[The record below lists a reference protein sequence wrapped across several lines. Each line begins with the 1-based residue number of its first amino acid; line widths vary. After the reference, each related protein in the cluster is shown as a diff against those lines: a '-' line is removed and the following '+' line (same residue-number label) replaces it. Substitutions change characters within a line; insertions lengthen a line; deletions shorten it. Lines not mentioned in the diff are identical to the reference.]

1 MDKIYIVSLIVGFIT
16 FIVYFFK
23 SLQEFGA
30 PLDLRSAAAFFGL
43 PILAGVLQG
52 GFCYIS
58 LHVIKWV
65 IT

>member
-16 FIVYFFK
+16 FCA
-23 SLQEFGA
+23 SLFNLLKESGA
-30 PLDLRSAAAFFGL
+30 PFDLRSGLFFFGL

-58 LHVIKWV
+58 LHVIKWA
-65 IT
+65 IL